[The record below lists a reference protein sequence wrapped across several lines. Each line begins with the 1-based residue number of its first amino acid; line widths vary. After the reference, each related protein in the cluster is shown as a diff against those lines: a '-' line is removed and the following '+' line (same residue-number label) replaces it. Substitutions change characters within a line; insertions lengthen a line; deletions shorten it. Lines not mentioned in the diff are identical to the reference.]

1 MLVSGKFVKDFLLI
15 DLINAIILHKQKFNP
30 EKIKP
35 GSTRLRLCE
44 RKERKCSVYI
54 SLNRIHVTE

>member
-1 MLVSGKFVKDFLLI
+1 MLVNGKFVKDFLLI
-15 DLINAIILHKQKFNP
+15 DLINTIISLVQKFSP

-35 GSTRLRLCE
+35 GSTKLRLSE
-44 RKERKCSVYI
+44 RRERKCSVYI